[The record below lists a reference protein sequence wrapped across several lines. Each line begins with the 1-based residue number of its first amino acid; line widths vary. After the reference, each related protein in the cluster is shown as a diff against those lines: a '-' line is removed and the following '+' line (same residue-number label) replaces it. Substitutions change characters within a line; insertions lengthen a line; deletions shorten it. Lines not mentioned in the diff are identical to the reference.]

1 MGEVFTDNE
10 KKVVSKIVDADD
22 DAKKRGYP
30 GAAAMREAMA
40 RRRRIRIAGTEARQV
55 YARIDWGRWLA
66 DCPFCNGSE
75 LVSKAEGLFF
85 CFSCE
90 MAGNGG
96 RAVEVLFPE
105 GVDRI
110 EAGLVNERV
119 SYQNWRYEVDG
130 GVYRGVREKG
140 GE

>member
-1 MGEVFTDNE
+1 M
-10 KKVVSKIVDADD
+10 IP
-22 DAKKRGYP
+22 RGTSSP
-30 GAAAMREAMA
+30 KGIAS
-40 RRRRIRIAGTEARQV
+40 RR
-55 YARIDWGRWLA
+55 
-66 DCPFCNGSE
+66 S
-75 LVSKAEGLFF
+75 F